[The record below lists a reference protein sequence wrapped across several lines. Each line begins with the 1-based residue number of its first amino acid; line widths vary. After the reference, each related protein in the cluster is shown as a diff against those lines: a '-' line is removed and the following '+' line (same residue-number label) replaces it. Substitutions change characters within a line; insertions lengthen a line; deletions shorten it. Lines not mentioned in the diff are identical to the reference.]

1 MGFRSGFIAI
11 IGSPN
16 AGKST
21 LMNRLIGAKVAIVS
35 NKAQTT
41 RNKIVGIYTDE
52 ECQIVFLDTP
62 GLHSPKN
69 RLGEL
74 MVKSAYEA
82 TSDVDATVIVID
94 GKMGIKERDE
104 GIITGHSFTKLIAV
118 INKTDIIEKNRIEE
132 TTAKLVSLGVQE
144 VYPISAKTGEGTE
157 HLLAK
162 LKNML
167 PEGPMYYP
175 EDAITDRPER
185 FVAAEIVREKALLNL
200 RDELPHGVGVTIE
213 KIEELEN
220 ITNVSALIYC
230 ERDSHKAMIIGKRGA
245 MLKKIGSEARV
256 DLQML
261 FGTKV
266 FLEIWVKVKRDWRNS
281 DRVLKELGYR
291 E

>member
-1 MGFRSGFIAI
+1 
-11 IGSPN
+11 
-16 AGKST
+16 
-21 LMNRLIGAKVAIVS
+21 
-35 NKAQTT
+35 
-41 RNKIVGIYTDE
+41 
-52 ECQIVFLDTP
+52 
-62 GLHSPKN
+62 
-69 RLGEL
+69 
-74 MVKSAYEA
+74 
-82 TSDVDATVIVID
+82 
-94 GKMGIKERDE
+94 
-104 GIITGHSFTKLIAV
+104 
-118 INKTDIIEKNRIEE
+118 
-132 TTAKLVSLGVQE
+132 
-144 VYPISAKTGEGTE
+144 
-157 HLLAK
+157 
-162 LKNML
+162 
-167 PEGPMYYP
+167 MYYP

>member
-82 TSDVDATVIVID
+82 ASDVDATVIVID

-104 GIITGHSFTKLIAV
+104 GIIIGHSFTKLIAV
-118 INKTDIIEKNRIEE
+118 INKTDIIEKNKIEE

-144 VYPISAKTGEGTE
+144 VYPISAKTGEGTK